1 MALHD
6 ALTGLGNRAA
16 FMEHQTRPLPPGA
29 ALFLIDLD
37 HFKAVNDR
45 HGHAVGD
52 AWLVEVARR
61 LREMVRRE
69 DVVARIGGDEFAIVP
84 AGRMTAAAVDELARR
99 LVARL
104 AAPFSVGPLEIQ
116 VGASVGAA
124 RVPDSRGKEAGF
136 ELFAAA
142 DRALY
147 DAKTGGRRR
156 YRSATLD
163 ACERSRQRRRRA

>member
-1 MALHD
+1 L
-6 ALTGLGNRAA
+6 
-16 FMEHQTRPLPPGA
+16 
-29 ALFLIDLD
+29 
-37 HFKAVNDR
+37 
-45 HGHAVGD
+45 
-52 AWLVEVARR
+52 
-61 LREMVRRE
+61 
-69 DVVARIGGDEFAIVP
+69 
-84 AGRMTAAAVDELARR
+84 TAAAVDELARR

-124 RVPDSRGKEAGF
+124 RLPDSRGTEAGF

-147 DAKTGGRRR
+147 DAKSGGRRR